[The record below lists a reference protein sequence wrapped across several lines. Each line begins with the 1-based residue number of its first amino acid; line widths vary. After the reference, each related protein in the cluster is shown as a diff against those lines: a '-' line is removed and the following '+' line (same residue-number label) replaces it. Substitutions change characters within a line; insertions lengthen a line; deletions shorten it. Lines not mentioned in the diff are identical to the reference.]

1 MGDPALDEYVC
12 ITVLSAPGEGQ
23 PEFSARLSRFWT
35 HMLRNY
41 KADFEKVYAEKAAF
55 EERANRLARQYL
67 AREEVVQLLESEFA
81 KAGVEHEPVDHDD
94 TYTKY
99 EAVAPEWMQIEH

>member
-1 MGDPALDEYVC
+1 LDEYVC
-12 ITVLSAPGEGQ
+12 ITVLSAPGESQ

-35 HMLRNY
+35 HMLRSF

-55 EERANRLARQYL
+55 EEKTRRLTRQYL
-67 AREEVVQLLESEFA
+67 ARDEVVPLLETEFA
-81 KAGVEHEPVDHDD
+81 KAGIEHEPVDRDD
-94 TYTKY
+94 TYSKY